1 MSGLRRWLARLT
13 EWLRS
18 GAVGRDAD
26 SEIQSHIDL
35 AADDYVRRGLDPVA
49 ARAAARRD
57 FGGVDSAREAVRD
70 ARGFRP
76 LEHLGRDVRYAIRL
90 LAKTPGFTTAAVLT
104 LALGIGVNTAIF
116 SLVDGVMLRLPPYPG
131 ADRLVALWE
140 SSPGERADA
149 ARQRMSVAP
158 ANLAD
163 YTARTSSFDAVT
175 MFSNVAIALTG
186 AGTPERLLAVHV
198 SRTYLDVLG
207 VQPALGR
214 AFADGDFVAG
224 QDNVVIVTHAFWQ
237 RRLGGDAA
245 ATGRTIDL
253 DGRPTRVVGVMP
265 EHFVALGEPEAADP
279 PGLML
284 PLVLP
289 PDMLTGRGE
298 HIASAAARLK
308 AGVSLDAAR
317 AELAAVSEG
326 LAREIP
332 AIGKARAEI
341 APLGADQARD
351 VRALVLT
358 LWAAV
363 GLVLLIACVNVAA
376 LFLVRSI
383 SKQREIAVR
392 FALGATRGRV
402 AGELIVQSLVLAALG
417 GAAGL
422 ALAFWV
428 VRTLVR
434 LAPATIPHLDRVAL
448 DTRVLLFTIG
458 LSAITGVIFG
468 LLPAWQVRRAQPVDT
483 LRANDRAVVGGWA
496 ARSRSVLVVI
506 EVALS
511 MMLLV
516 GAALMVRSLVAVNRV
531 DLGFNPGGVL
541 AANIA
546 LPPQTK
552 PAVRLALFEAL
563 ADRVAAMPGVR
574 GVAFGNRL
582 PLRGSWGSGFL
593 IEPAGVDAGQ
603 KGLTAGFQAVSPDYF
618 TTFGMTLKR
627 GRQIAVADRVDS
639 EGVAVVNEQ
648 FSRTFLGGGDPLGR
662 VLRRGPALPPI
673 RVVGV
678 VSDIRRGG
686 RTAAIEPQVYL
697 PAAQLQLYPLP
708 LTEFAVRADGDPRP
722 LAQAISTAV
731 WSIDPNLPLTN
742 VRTLDETL
750 ALRQAERNFQTFLFL
765 LFAVL
770 ALALALVGLYG
781 VVAYVVGQRTHEIG
795 LRMALGASPG
805 LILAWVMRQAAW
817 LVLSGAAIG
826 VAATFAVSQYVRSL
840 LFQITP
846 ADPAAYAMA
855 IAVLMAASSAAAF
868 IAARRATKVD
878 PLEALR

>member
-1 MSGLRRWLARLT
+1 MSGLRRWLARIA

-18 GAVGRDAD
+18 GAVARDAD

-35 AADDYVRRGLDPVA
+35 AADDYVRRGLDPAA

-57 FGGVDSAREAVRD
+57 FGGVESAREAVRD

-76 LEHLGRDVRYAIRL
+76 LERLGRDVRYAIRL
-90 LAKTPGFTTAAVLT
+90 LAKTPGFTAAAVLT

-116 SLVDGVMLRLPPYPG
+116 SLVDGVMLRLPPYPD

-149 ARQRMSVAP
+149 ARQRISVAP

-163 YTARTSSFDAVT
+163 YAARTSSFDAVT
-175 MFSNVAIALTG
+175 MFSNVAVALTG
-186 AGTPERLLAVHV
+186 AGTPERILAVQV

-207 VQPALGR
+207 VPPALGR
-214 AFADGDFVAG
+214 AFADSDFVAG
-224 QDNVVIVTHAFWQ
+224 QDNVVIVTHGFWQ
-237 RRLGGDAA
+237 RRFGGDPAA
-245 ATGRTIDL
+245 IARTIDL
-253 DGRPTRVVGVMP
+253 DGRPTRVIAVMP

-279 PGLML
+279 PGVML
-284 PLVLP
+284 PFVLP
-289 PDMLTGRGE
+289 PDILTGRGE

-308 AGVSLDAAR
+308 AGVSVDAAR

-341 APLGADQARD
+341 APLGADQARE

-402 AGELIVQSLVLAALG
+402 AGELIVQSLVLAVLG

-434 LAPATIPHLDRVAL
+434 LAPATIPHLDRVAV

-483 LRANDRAVVGGWA
+483 LRANDRAVIGGWA

-516 GAALMVRSLVAVNRV
+516 GAALMVRSLVAVNSV
-531 DLGFNPGGVL
+531 DLGFNPRGVL

-593 IEPAGVDAGQ
+593 IEPSGVDAGQ
-603 KGLTAGFQAVSPDYF
+603 KGLTAGFQAVSPGYF
-618 TTFGMTLKR
+618 ATFGMTLRR
-627 GRQIAVADRVDS
+627 GRQIAVTDRVDS

-648 FSRTFLGGGDPLGR
+648 FSRTFLGGADPVGR
-662 VLRRGPALPPI
+662 ALRRGPALPPI

-708 LTEFAVRADGDPRP
+708 LTEFAVRSDGDPRP

-750 ALRQAERNFQTFLFL
+750 ALRQTERSFQTFLFL
-765 LFAVL
+765 LFAGL

-795 LRMALGASPG
+795 LRLALGATPG
-805 LILAWVMRQAAW
+805 RILAWVMGQAAW

-855 IAVLMAASSAAAF
+855 IAVLMAAASAATF

>member
-1 MSGLRRWLARLT
+1 MSGVRRWLARLT

-18 GAVGRDAD
+18 GAVGQDAD
-26 SEIQSHIDL
+26 SEIQAHIDL
-35 AADDYVRRGLDPVA
+35 AADDYVRRGLDPAA

-57 FGGVDSAREAVRD
+57 FGGVDRAREAVRD

-76 LEHLGRDVRYAIRL
+76 LDHLGRDVRYAIRL
-90 LAKTPGFTTAAVLT
+90 LAKTPGFTAAAVLT

-116 SLVDGVMLRLPPYPG
+116 SLVDGVMLRLPPYPN

-140 SSPGERADA
+140 SSPGKGPEA
-149 ARQRMSVAP
+149 ARTRTSVAP

-163 YTARTSSFDAVT
+163 YVARSSSFDAVT
-175 MFSNVAIALTG
+175 MFANTLMSLTG
-186 AGTPERLLAVHV
+186 AGTPERLLTVQV

-207 VQPALGR
+207 VPPALGR
-214 AFADGDFVAG
+214 GFADSDFVAG

-237 RRLGGDAA
+237 RRLGGDTA
-245 ATGRTIDL
+245 ATERTIDL
-253 DGRPTRVVGVMP
+253 DGRPTHVIGVMP
-265 EHFVALGEPEAADP
+265 PAFVALGEAEAADP
-279 PGLML
+279 PSLIV

-289 PDMLTGRGE
+289 ADMLTGRGE

-308 AGVSLDAAR
+308 RGVSVEAAR
-317 AELAAVSEG
+317 AELTAVSEG

-332 AIGKARAEI
+332 QIGEMRAEI

-351 VRALVLT
+351 VRTLVLT

-363 GLVLLIACVNVAA
+363 GLVLLVACVNVAA

-383 SKQREIAVR
+383 SRQREVAVR

-402 AGELIVQSLVLAALG
+402 AGELIVQSLVLAGLG
-417 GAAGL
+417 GGAGL

-428 VRTLVR
+428 MRTLVR
-434 LAPATIPHLDRVAL
+434 LAPATIPHLDRVTL
-448 DTRVLLFTIG
+448 DTRVLFFTIA
-458 LSAITGVIFG
+458 LSAITGVVFG

-496 ARSRSVLVVI
+496 ARSRSVLVVVEI
-506 EVALS
+506 ALS

-516 GAALMVRSLVAVNRV
+516 GAALMVRSLIALNRV
-531 DLGFNPGGVL
+531 DLGFEPEGVL
-541 AANIA
+541 AANIG
-546 LPPQTK
+546 LPPATK
-552 PAVRLALFEAL
+552 PPARLAFFEAL
-563 ADRVAAMPGVR
+563 ADRVSAMPGVR

-582 PLRGSWGSGFL
+582 PLRGNWGSGFL
-593 IEPAGVDAGQ
+593 IEPAGGDDGV
-603 KGLTAGFQAVSPDYF
+603 KGLLAGFQAVSPGYF
-618 TTFGMTLKR
+618 ATFGMSLKH
-627 GRQIAVADRVDS
+627 GRALAVTDRTS
-639 EGVAVVNEQ
+639 TEGVAVVNEQ
-648 FSRTFLGGGDPLGR
+648 FARSFLNGGDPLGR
-662 VLRRGPALPPI
+662 VIRRGPEMPAI

-686 RTAAIEPQVYL
+686 RAAAIEPQVYL

-708 LTEFAVRADGDPRP
+708 LSEFAVRADGDPRP
-722 LAQAISTAV
+722 LAQAISAAV
-731 WSIDPNLPLTN
+731 WSIDPKLPLTN
-742 VRTLDETL
+742 TRTLAETL

-805 LILAWVMRQAAW
+805 RILAWVMRQAAW
-817 LVLSGAAIG
+817 LMFSGAAIG

-855 IAVLMAASSAAAF
+855 IAVLIAAASTAAF
-868 IAARRATKVD
+868 IAARRATRVD